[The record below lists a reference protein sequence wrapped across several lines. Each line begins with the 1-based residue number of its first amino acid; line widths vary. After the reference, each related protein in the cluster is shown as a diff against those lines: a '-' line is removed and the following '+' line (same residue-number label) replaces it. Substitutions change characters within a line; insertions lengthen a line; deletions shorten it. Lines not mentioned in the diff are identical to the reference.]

1 MYWLWLTSKPG
12 MTSTKITYLF
22 EHYETIEEIY
32 SAKEY
37 KKAGPMPPAMQ
48 SALKDKSLGAAKRI
62 YEETKRIGAR
72 ALVFD
77 DDSYPE
83 MLRNIIDP
91 PYVLYIKGE
100 NMQWDKLF
108 TIGVVGTRNYDDY
121 GKITTVRLCSQLARC
136 GVTIVSGMA
145 RGIDSIAANS
155 ALRANGKTIAVLG
168 SGLDVI
174 YPPENKELYRRI
186 TEHGAVISEYPPGSE
201 ALRGHFPER
210 NRIIAG
216 LSRGVLVTEA
226 PRRSGSLITARYA
239 LENNRDVFAVP
250 GNILNERYAGTNS
263 IIQSFAKLVMSAED
277 IIAEYPYDA
286 ARLIKAMSASGEKE
300 RPVTAEEIHEE
311 IPEDI
316 PEKRHVSADDERYSE
331 LNETEKLIIKY
342 LTERNMKVD
351 EIIRGSG
358 ISAGEI
364 NTGLLMLEIKG
375 MVRRLP
381 GNCNE
386 LKI

>member
-1 MYWLWLTSKPG
+1 

-48 SALKDKSLGAAKRI
+48 SALKDKSLDAAKRI

-72 ALVFD
+72 ILVFD

-226 PRRSGSLITARYA
+226 PRRSGSLITAR
-239 LENNRDVFAVP
+239 
-250 GNILNERYAGTNS
+250 
-263 IIQSFAKLVMSAED
+263 
-277 IIAEYPYDA
+277 
-286 ARLIKAMSASGEKE
+286 
-300 RPVTAEEIHEE
+300 
-311 IPEDI
+311 
-316 PEKRHVSADDERYSE
+316 
-331 LNETEKLIIKY
+331 
-342 LTERNMKVD
+342 
-351 EIIRGSG
+351 
-358 ISAGEI
+358 
-364 NTGLLMLEIKG
+364 
-375 MVRRLP
+375 
-381 GNCNE
+381 
-386 LKI
+386 

>member
-1 MYWLWLTSKPG
+1 M
-12 MTSTKITYLF
+12 
-22 EHYETIEEIY
+22 
-32 SAKEY
+32 
-37 KKAGPMPPAMQ
+37 
-48 SALKDKSLGAAKRI
+48 
-62 YEETKRIGAR
+62 
-72 ALVFD
+72 
-77 DDSYPE
+77 
-83 MLRNIIDP
+83 
-91 PYVLYIKGE
+91 
-100 NMQWDKLF
+100 
-108 TIGVVGTRNYDDY
+108 
-121 GKITTVRLCSQLARC
+121 
-136 GVTIVSGMA
+136 
-145 RGIDSIAANS
+145 
-155 ALRANGKTIAVLG
+155 
-168 SGLDVI
+168 
-174 YPPENKELYRRI
+174 
-186 TEHGAVISEYPPGSE
+186 
-201 ALRGHFPER
+201 
-210 NRIIAG
+210 
-216 LSRGVLVTEA
+216 SRGVLVTEA

-316 PEKRHVSADDERYSE
+316 PEKRYVSADDERYSE

-364 NTGLLMLEIKG
+364 TTGLLMLEIKG

-381 GNCNE
+381 GNCYE

>member
-1 MYWLWLTSKPG
+1 
-12 MTSTKITYLF
+12 
-22 EHYETIEEIY
+22 
-32 SAKEY
+32 
-37 KKAGPMPPAMQ
+37 
-48 SALKDKSLGAAKRI
+48 
-62 YEETKRIGAR
+62 
-72 ALVFD
+72 
-77 DDSYPE
+77 
-83 MLRNIIDP
+83 
-91 PYVLYIKGE
+91 
-100 NMQWDKLF
+100 MQWDKLF
-108 TIGVVGTRNYDDY
+108 TIGVVGTRIYDDY

-286 ARLIKAMSASGEKE
+286 ARLIKAMVASGEKE
-300 RPVTAEEIHEE
+300 QPVTAEEIHEE

-342 LTERNMKVD
+342 LTERNMRVD

-358 ISAGEI
+358 MSASEI
-364 NTGLLMLEIKG
+364 NTVLVMLEIKG

-381 GNCNE
+381 GNCYE